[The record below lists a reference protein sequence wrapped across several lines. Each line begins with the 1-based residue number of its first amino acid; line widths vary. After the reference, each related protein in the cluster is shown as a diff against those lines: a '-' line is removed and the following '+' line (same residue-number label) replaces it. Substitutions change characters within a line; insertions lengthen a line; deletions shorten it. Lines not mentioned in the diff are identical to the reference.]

1 MNPFPATFSDRPIYL
16 LIFFFLVSV
25 STVRSATELQILL
38 DFKSQLSN
46 PPSLSSWRTDT
57 PPCNFSGISCNSA
70 GSVTQ
75 IQLSKQNLAGPLPI
89 DSLCN
94 LPFLQNL
101 SLGSNLLSGPL
112 KPEINNC
119 SRLQVLDLASNNL
132 FGSVPDLSS
141 LGLLQD
147 LNLSCNGFSGPFPWN
162 SLVNLTNL
170 VALSLGD
177 NPALQRS
184 RFPEEILQLK
194 KLSWLYL
201 TNSSLEGEI
210 PPLIGNLTAL
220 VNLELSHNYFVGQIP
235 SEIMK
240 LSELRQLELWGN
252 LLSGRIPAGFGNLT
266 ELQFFDASKNHLVGD
281 LEEIRH
287 LSKVVS
293 LQLFENGLSG
303 EIPPEFGE
311 FKELVNLSLYGN
323 NLTGSLPEKIGSWS
337 EFDFIDVS
345 DNHLT
350 GPIPP
355 DMCKQGKMTELLL
368 LGNYFSGGIP
378 PSYAE
383 CKSLTRLRV
392 NQNSLSGRV
401 PDGIWG
407 LPNME
412 IIDLTGNGFEGPVT
426 SDISGAGKLAELYI
440 SNNRFSGELPKEI
453 SRVPNLNL
461 IVAGFNEFSG
471 EIPSTI
477 GELKSLARLLLQEN
491 KLSGGIPDSLASC
504 AVLHEIN
511 LAGNSLTGQIPAS
524 LGFLQTLNSLN
535 LSSNQLSGEIP
546 VTLSALKLS
555 LLDLSDNQL
564 SGSVPNS
571 LSFGAYGD
579 GFSGNPELC
588 SSRIR
593 YLRRCSSDSQS
604 HSGHLKTLIPCFL
617 AGSALVLFSFGC
629 YVFIKKR
636 RCDQSEQDW
645 RVKDSW
651 DLKSF
656 RALNFTEQEILSSI
670 KQENLIG
677 KGGSGNVY
685 RVVLGN
691 GKQLAVKHVWNSG
704 PGDGKST
711 TAMLRRYRKMPEFDA
726 EVATLSSIRHVNV
739 VQLYCSITSEDSSLL
754 VYEYLPNGSLWDRLH
769 TCRKVDLDWGTR
781 YEIALGAAK
790 GLEYL
795 HHGCERPVIHRD
807 VKSSNILLDEFFKP
821 RIADFGLAKIV
832 QANAGRDSTQVIAGT
847 YGYIAPGKRPIEP
860 EFGEN
865 KDIVF
870 WVSSQ
875 LISKE
880 SMLNLVDSHISGEVK
895 ENAYKVLRIALLCT
909 AKLPALRPSMRAV
922 VQMLEDAG
930 PNNLIAITIKDE
942 KGSGSFE
949 QTMEMQKQCL

>member
-16 LIFFFLVSV
+16 LIFFFLVFI

-46 PPSLSSWRTDT
+46 PPSLSSWGTNT
-57 PPCNFSGISCNSA
+57 LLCNFSGISCDSA
-70 GSVTQ
+70 GSVTK
-75 IQLSKQNLAGPLPI
+75 IQLSNQNLAGPLPI

-94 LPFLQNL
+94 LPSLQTL

-119 SRLQVLDLASNNL
+119 SRLQFLDLASNNL

-162 SLVNLTNL
+162 SLLNLTNL

-177 NPALQRS
+177 NPTLQKS
-184 RFPEEILQLK
+184 GFPVEILQLK

-210 PPLIGNLTAL
+210 PRSIGNLTAL
-220 VNLELSHNYFVGQIP
+220 VNLELSHNYFIGQIP
-235 SEIMK
+235 SEIVK

-252 LLSGRIPAGFGNLT
+252 QLSGRIPVGFGNLT
-266 ELQFFDASKNHLVGD
+266 ELQFFDASKNYLEGD
-281 LEEIRH
+281 LEEIRS
-287 LSKVVS
+287 LSKIVS

-311 FKELVNLSLYGN
+311 FKELVNFSLYGN

-345 DNHLT
+345 DNYLT

-355 DMCKQGKMTELLL
+355 DMCKQGKMTALLL
-368 LGNYFSGGIP
+368 LGNNFSGGIP

-383 CKSLTRLRV
+383 CKSLNRLRV

-407 LPNME
+407 LPNVE

-440 SNNRFSGELPKEI
+440 SNNRFSGELPTEI

-471 EIPSTI
+471 EIPWTI
-477 GELKSLARLLLQEN
+477 GELNSLARLLLQEN

-504 AVLHEIN
+504 AALHEID
-511 LAGNSLTGQIPAS
+511 LAGNSLTGQIPES

-546 VTLSALKLS
+546 ASLSALKLS

-564 SGSVPNS
+564 SGSVPDS
-571 LSFGAYGD
+571 LSVGAYGD
-579 GFSGNPELC
+579 GFNGNPELC
-588 SSRIR
+588 SSRIH

-604 HSGHLKTLIPCFL
+604 HSGHLKTLISCFL
-617 AGSALVLFSFGC
+617 AGSALLLVAFGC
-629 YVFIKKR
+629 YIFIKRR
-636 RCDQSEQDW
+636 RCDQSEQDR

-656 RALNFTEQEILSSI
+656 RALNFTEQEILNSI
-670 KQENLIG
+670 KLENLIG

-685 RVVLGN
+685 KVILGN

-704 PGDGKST
+704 PGEGKST
-711 TAMLRRYRKMPEFDA
+711 SAMLRRSRKMPEFDA

-769 TCRKVDLDWGTR
+769 TCRKMDLDWGTR

-832 QANAGRDSTQVIAGT
+832 QANPAGKDSTHVIAGT
-847 YGYIAPGKRPIEP
+847 YGYIAPGKIIITNHLNCLISSGTIISAD
-860 EFGEN
+860 F
-865 KDIVF
+865 
-870 WVSSQ
+870 SSQ
-875 LISKE
+875 T
-880 SMLNLVDSHISGEVK
+880 NVLVYLFFSTCRV
-895 ENAYKVLRIALLCT
+895 
-909 AKLPALRPSMRAV
+909 
-922 VQMLEDAG
+922 
-930 PNNLIAITIKDE
+930 
-942 KGSGSFE
+942 
-949 QTMEMQKQCL
+949 CLYIQSD